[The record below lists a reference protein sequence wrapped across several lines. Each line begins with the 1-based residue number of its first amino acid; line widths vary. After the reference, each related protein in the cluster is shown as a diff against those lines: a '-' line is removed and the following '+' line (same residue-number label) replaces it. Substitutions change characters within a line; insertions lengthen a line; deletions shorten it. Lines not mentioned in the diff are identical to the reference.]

1 MRATKNAPDIGELES
16 GELYFDKMFG
26 FLVAEE
32 GIGGGVI
39 ASNAVKRFKRG
50 SEAMIR
56 LDDEFWRARLA
67 RAGVSSSPF
76 VGAENG
82 EFFSSM
88 FNYGEISLAVGDE
101 KVFWNSTRDSFE
113 SIESL
118 AGGATVFGNIAF
130 EMRG

>member
-1 MRATKNAPDIGELES
+1 
-16 GELYFDKMFG
+16 MFG

-32 GIGGGVI
+32 GIGGRII

-67 RAGVSSSPF
+67 RVGVSSPPF
-76 VGAENG
+76 VRTENS
-82 EFFSSM
+82 ELFSSM
-88 FNYGEISLAVGDE
+88 FNHGEISLAVGDE

-118 AGGATVFGNIAF
+118 AGGAAMFGNIAN
-130 EMRG
+130 EMRW